1 LLVQAVKNVPHLCK
15 NRRRKLFPF
24 AAAFKSS
31 ILVNNNYTS
40 ISIIISGIP
49 QDHQGGQPLIV
60 VHGIAADLASVS
72 GGTALTGGKGVI
84 DAESCVFLCAFASG
98 RVILD
103 TFFLFESQHN
113 KPS

>member
-1 LLVQAVKNVPHLCK
+1 MQKSPPQTE
-15 NRRRKLFPF
+15 RS
-24 AAAFKSS
+24 AAAFRLS
-31 ILVNNNYTS
+31 ILVNYNYELR
-40 ISIIISGIP
+40 SIIISGIA

-72 GGTALTGGKGVI
+72 GGTALTRGKGII
-84 DAESCVFLCAFASG
+84 DAESCVFLCAFASS

>member
-1 LLVQAVKNVPHLCK
+1 L
-15 NRRRKLFPF
+15 RRRFDYLFW
-24 AAAFKSS
+24 
-31 ILVNNNYTS
+31 VNNDYIS
-40 ISIIISGIP
+40 ISIIVSGVS

-60 VHGIAADLASVS
+60 VHGIAANLAAVS
-72 GGTALTGGKGVI
+72 GGAALTGGKGVI
-84 DAESCVFLCAFASG
+84 DAESCVFLCAFASS

>member
-1 LLVQAVKNVPHLCK
+1 MQKSPPQTE
-15 NRRRKLFPF
+15 RS
-24 AAAFKSS
+24 AAAFLLS
-31 ILVNNNYTS
+31 ILVNDNHALS
-40 ISIIISGIP
+40 SIIISGIA

-84 DAESCVFLCAFASG
+84 DAESCVFLCAFASYC
-98 RVILD
+98 VILD
-103 TFFLFESQHN
+103 AVFFLESQHN